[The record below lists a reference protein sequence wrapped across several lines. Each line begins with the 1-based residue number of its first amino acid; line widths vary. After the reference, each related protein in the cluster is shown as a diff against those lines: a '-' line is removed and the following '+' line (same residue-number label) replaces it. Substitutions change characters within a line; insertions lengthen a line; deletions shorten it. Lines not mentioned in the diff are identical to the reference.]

1 MKFLSSPSE
10 CHVAGKLGHG
20 LLACSI
26 VLLLCAVGYSQSDEP
41 GLEKDLKD
49 SFQAF
54 EMAFNQHDA
63 KAIAKL
69 WQEDA
74 VHRQTSL
81 AGNLK
86 GRKAIQATYEA
97 LFQADPKAKL
107 AITLNSFREVA
118 PGVAS
123 AKCSTQV
130 LHSDKSVSF
139 SRLSALL
146 AKNGDQWMISEVE
159 EADVPAGGP
168 VSQGALHQL
177 DWLVGTW
184 VDGNEKS
191 TVSNHVHWISGGNFL
206 ARTYQMNT
214 PQGFSQSGMQ
224 IIGWDNEHNV
234 LRCWQ
239 FDGDGSFG
247 EGAFEQTGPAT
258 WRCAMVV
265 KLVDGRRASYS
276 QVIERV
282 SSNELKL
289 SLVNMEVD
297 GQALPGAGPDKLT
310 RRGN

>member
-1 MKFLSSPSE
+1 M
-10 CHVAGKLGHG
+10 
-20 LLACSI
+20 
-26 VLLLCAVGYSQSDEP
+26 LLLSAVSYSQATEST
-41 GLEKDLKD
+41 LEKDLQA

-54 EMAFNQHDA
+54 EAAFNQHDA

-86 GRKAIQATYEA
+86 GRAAILAAYEA
-97 LFQADPKAKL
+97 LFQSDPEAKL
-107 AITLNSFREVA
+107 AITLNSIREVA

-123 AKCSTQV
+123 VKCSTQV

-146 AKNGDQWMISEVE
+146 AKDGNQWVISEVE
-159 EADVPAGGP
+159 EADVPAGAS
-168 VSQGALHQL
+168 VSPGALHQL

-191 TVSNHVHWISGGNFL
+191 TVSNHVYWISGGNFL
-206 ARTYQMNT
+206 ARTYHMNT

-224 IIGWDNEHNV
+224 IIGWDREHNV

-247 EGAFEQTGPAT
+247 EGTLEQTGPAT
-258 WRCAMVV
+258 WRCPMVV
-265 KLVDGRRASYS
+265 KLVDGRRASFS

-297 GQALPGAGPDKLT
+297 GQALPGTGPDKLT